1 MGTTNGFGTQFYDWE
16 YLRNGDAEA
25 TIWLVAA
32 FFPIAPLRR
41 VRLRVHTSGEKPSF
55 FALNS
60 GGSFQISYDELETVP
75 NSPARIARTYL
86 KGWVLT
92 PLILLAPLLVM
103 IALSRILPREADGGP
118 NALLKDHFGWFA
130 AVQILHIA
138 IVVSIILDRCSGRR
152 KSPNPLRSTD
162 FAD

>member
-16 YLRNGDAEA
+16 YLKSGDAEA
-25 TIWLVAA
+25 TCWLVAA
-32 FFPIAPLRR
+32 FFPIVPLRR

-75 NSPARIARTYL
+75 NSPARIVRTYW
-86 KGWVLT
+86 KGWLLT

-103 IALSRILPREADGGP
+103 IALSRVLPREADGGP
-118 NALLKDHFGWFA
+118 NALLKDYFGWFA
-130 AVQILHIA
+130 AVQILYIA
-138 IVVSIILDRCSGRR
+138 IVVSIILDRCSGRQ

>member
-16 YLRNGDAEA
+16 YLKSGDAEA
-25 TIWLVAA
+25 TCWLVAA
-32 FFPIAPLRR
+32 FFPIVPLRR

-75 NSPARIARTYL
+75 NSLPRIVRTYW
-86 KGWVLT
+86 KGWLLT
-92 PLILLAPLLVM
+92 PLILLAPLLGM

-118 NALLKDHFGWFA
+118 NAAFETIFGWFA
-130 AVQILHIA
+130 ASQIFYLA
-138 IVVSIILDRCSGRR
+138 VVVSMILDRCSGRR
-152 KSPNPLRSTD
+152 K
-162 FAD
+162 

>member
-1 MGTTNGFGTQFYDWE
+1 MGTLNGFGTQFYDWE
-16 YLRNGDAEA
+16 HLDNGQSEA
-25 TIWLVAA
+25 TSWLVAA
-32 FFPIAPLRR
+32 FFPIVPLWR

-75 NSPARIARTYL
+75 NSPARIVRTYL

-92 PLILLAPLLVM
+92 PLILLAPLLGM
-103 IALSRILPREADGGP
+103 IALSRILPREVGGGP
-118 NALLKDHFGWFA
+118 NALLKDYFGWFA
-130 AVQILHIA
+130 AAQILHIA
-138 IVVSIILDRCSGRR
+138 IVVSIILDRSSGRR

>member
-1 MGTTNGFGTQFYDWE
+1 MGTLNGFGTQFYDWVH
-16 YLRNGDAEA
+16 LDNGQAEA
-25 TIWLVAA
+25 TSWLVAA
-32 FFPIAPLRR
+32 FFPIVPLRR

-55 FALNS
+55 FSLNS

-75 NSPARIARTYL
+75 NSPARIVRTYF
-86 KGWVLT
+86 KGWLLT
-92 PLILLAPLLVM
+92 PLILLAPLLGL
-103 IALSRILPREADGGP
+103 IALSRILPREAGGGP

-130 AVQILHIA
+130 AVQLLYIA
-138 IVVSIILDRCSGRR
+138 IVVSIILDRSSGRR